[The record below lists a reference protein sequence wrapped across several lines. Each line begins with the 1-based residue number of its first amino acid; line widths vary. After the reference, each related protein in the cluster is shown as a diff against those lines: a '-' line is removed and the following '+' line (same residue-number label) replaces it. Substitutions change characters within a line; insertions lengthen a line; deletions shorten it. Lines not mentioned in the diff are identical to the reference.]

1 MVRKRVTTLRLRSV
15 RFNVWRER
23 LAADLVLAIANQT
36 FVERTLVSAV
46 AIVNPNNSRL
56 ASARGNDGLFRA
68 FAAVG
73 LGAVAATEGYK
84 RLRDASFAFFRS
96 AASAPAIRI
105 CSTVR
110 LRPFF
115 AGLL

>member
-1 MVRKRVTTLRLRSV
+1 LRSV
-15 RFNVWRER
+15 RFNDWRER

-36 FVERTLVSAV
+36 FVERTLVSTV

-56 ASARGNDGLFRA
+56 ASTRGNDGLFRA

-84 RLRDASFAFFRS
+84 RLPDASFAFFRS

>member
-1 MVRKRVTTLRLRSV
+1 MST
-15 RFNVWRER
+15 
-23 LAADLVLAIANQT
+23 
-36 FVERTLVSAV
+36 V

-56 ASARGNDGLFRA
+56 ASTRGNDGLFGA

-73 LGAVAATEGYK
+73 LGAVTATEGYK

-105 CSTVR
+105 CSTVT

>member
-1 MVRKRVTTLRLRSV
+1 M

-36 FVERTLVSAV
+36 FVERTLVSTV

-56 ASARGNDGLFRA
+56 ASTHGNDALSGA

-73 LGAVAATEGYK
+73 FGAVAATEGYR

-105 CSTVR
+105 CATVT

-115 AGLL
+115 AGLLCS

>member
-1 MVRKRVTTLRLRSV
+1 MCIVRKRAMTLRLRSV

-23 LAADLVLAIANQT
+23 LAADFVLAMANQI
-36 FVERTLVSAV
+36 FVGRTLVITV
-46 AIVNPNNSRL
+46 AIVNPNNSGL
-56 ASARGNDGLFRA
+56 ASTRGNYDLFRA
-68 FAAVG
+68 FV
-73 LGAVAATEGYK
+73 VAATEGYK

-105 CSTVR
+105 CSTVT

-115 AGLL
+115 AGLLSS

>member
-1 MVRKRVTTLRLRSV
+1 MRSV
-15 RFNVWRER
+15 RFKVWRER
-23 LAADLVLAIANQT
+23 LEADLVLAIANQT
-36 FVERTLVSAV
+36 FVERTLVSTV

-56 ASARGNDGLFRA
+56 ASTRGNDGLFRA
-68 FAAVG
+68 FAAGG
-73 LGAVAATEGYK
+73 LGGVAATEGYK
-84 RLRDASFAFFRS
+84 RLPDASFSFFRS